1 MSVFSLDN
9 MIIESQSS
17 RQKQS
22 ISDVLSALS
31 DIIESQQDEGK
42 EHKPTPTEFFALLL
56 STLGT
61 NTQTNH
67 LSEMLEILDGV
78 IPQSSVAIVKLQFR
92 QLSSTVIQIGK
103 TNPDNNKVLRLVLSI
118 LGSAMKI
125 QETSDGFWGA
135 IHALQSVNA
144 LLAFIDDQRMKIRKT
159 SHDKLAG
166 LLVIHKKSGAKS
178 VRSYVADFCIGIFKS
193 CTRSEYKKSL
203 AVLSLIESIG
213 ILLPESQSVELV
225 ETALRLQACGQPIL
239 TAAVFRMLDSFF
251 QHTGLSL
258 TADQVCIILYI
269 YLNINSNIF

>member
-1 MSVFSLDN
+1 MSAFSLDN
-9 MIIESQSS
+9 VIIESQSS

-22 ISDVLSALS
+22 INDVLSALS

-67 LSEMLEILDGV
+67 LSEMLEILDAV
-78 IPQSSVAIVKLQFR
+78 IPQSSVAIVKSQFK
-92 QLSSTVIQIGK
+92 QLSSTVIKIGK
-103 TNPDNNKVLRLVLSI
+103 ANPDNYKILRLVLSI
-118 LGSAMKI
+118 LGSAMKL
-125 QETSDGFWGA
+125 QETSDGFWSS

-166 LLVIHKKSGAKS
+166 LLVIHKKTGSKS
-178 VRSYVADFCIGIFKS
+178 IRSYVADFCIGSFKA
-193 CTRSEYKKSL
+193 CTRSEYKRSL
-203 AVLSLIESIG
+203 AILSLIETIG
-213 ILLPESQSVELV
+213 ILLPEHQTVEII
-225 ETALRLQACGQPIL
+225 ESSLRLQACGQPVL

-251 QHTGLSL
+251 QHPGLTL
-258 TADQVCIILYI
+258 TADQV
-269 YLNINSNIF
+269 